1 MGSIAST
8 KKLSPIW
15 DPVHLQTY
23 SFLVWKPLKNKY
35 FILVLF
41 RNWPISTFPYV
52 KLKEKWRKNG
62 RLCAENCLNLFKND
76 LNSLLNKHWQGPRT
90 LRILNCSAQYRC
102 AYKTWIL
109 RQKLSLK
116 LFYYRITKNWYKNQ
130 ILDRYLHWTEQ
141 IWILKVFGQCQ
152 CLG

>member
-1 MGSIAST
+1 MVSTPEMSKFEGGMGLIWSSVFLYWLCFQFTVDHFFTFLSCFFRSKKIDAFRLFLAQAPQWTGSIAST

-35 FILVLF
+35 FIFVLF

-76 LNSLLNKHWQGPRT
+76 LNSLLNKHW
-90 LRILNCSAQYRC
+90 
-102 AYKTWIL
+102 
-109 RQKLSLK
+109 
-116 LFYYRITKNWYKNQ
+116 
-130 ILDRYLHWTEQ
+130 
-141 IWILKVFGQCQ
+141 
-152 CLG
+152 

>member
-1 MGSIAST
+1 MALAFRCCPELSMTIWSAYIRLEQVLSDPTPRPQVRMASHLAHWTGSIAST
-8 KKLSPIW
+8 KKLSFIW
-15 DPVHLQTY
+15 DPFHLQTY

-35 FILVLF
+35 FIFVLF

-90 LRILNCSAQYRC
+90 LRIPNCSAQYRC
-102 AYKTWIL
+102 AYKTW
-109 RQKLSLK
+109 SC
-116 LFYYRITKNWYKNQ
+116 
-130 ILDRYLHWTEQ
+130 H
-141 IWILKVFGQCQ
+141 
-152 CLG
+152 